1 MMPEIIP
8 NPRTEANINHI
19 FLKID
24 IADLGC
30 IFPKLLLSFFGA
42 EEALEETDGG
52 KINQA

>member
-1 MMPEIIP
+1 MPELRP

-30 IFPKLLLSFFGA
+30 IFPILLRPFFEA
-42 EEALEETDGG
+42 QEALEETDGG